1 MQKQDSNCIIINDFF
16 KNIILNPGSHHDI
29 ENECYEKEFKDAI
42 EQLKKLDEKLKI
54 VQGIAKND

>member
-1 MQKQDSNCIIINDFF
+1 M
-16 KNIILNPGSHHDI
+16 SHYDI

-54 VQGIAKND
+54 VQGVAKND